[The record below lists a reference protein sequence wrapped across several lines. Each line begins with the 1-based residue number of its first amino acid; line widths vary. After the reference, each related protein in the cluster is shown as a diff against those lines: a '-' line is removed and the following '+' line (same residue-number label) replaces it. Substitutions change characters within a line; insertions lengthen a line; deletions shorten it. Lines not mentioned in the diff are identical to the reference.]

1 MTTTNTNN
9 PPKVTWPP
17 LSSEEHERLDA
28 QLRLHVASAEQYRT
42 AGCRLADALLG
53 LMTQRTRVTML
64 DATQALA
71 AWERASGQLPWTQP
85 R

>member
-1 MTTTNTNN
+1 MTTTINPNN
-9 PPKVTWPP
+9 PPKPP
-17 LSSEEHERLDA
+17 LSSEEHARLDA
-28 QLRLHVASAEQYRT
+28 QLRLHAASAEQYRT

-53 LMTQRTRVTML
+53 LMTRRTRTTML